1 MHEHLVDKAE
11 QVGRDL
17 GERLDLLKKEVDA
30 LQIAV
35 TGQNKVWYKDAS
47 TIVAV
52 LALAFSFGTTFVSLR
67 RADVQDVQSTRQ
79 ELRGLLQRL
88 TTLPKEALEARIRYR
103 EDPNALEASYSLVN
117 EENAL
122 LTRQAAELA
131 KKLPRD
137 SVSATEYYAI
147 ATAMQNSYNLA
158 GEKEFLKLSM
168 DAAKDFSDEI
178 ATIRASANLDFIQA
192 HPEAGRVAYQQA
204 LNIFAKYPGYD
215 QYTVA
220 STNIVTEQL
229 WAGSEAS
236 LGSRALVGQHIV
248 NAENILGTLAPGPT
262 TDLLRSQIQVARQ
275 QFEANGMIAARGAG
289 VSSIPSPGV
298 RP

>member
-1 MHEHLVDKAE
+1 MDEHLNRTPE
-11 QVGRDL
+11 QISQL

-35 TGQNKVWYKDAS
+35 TGQRKVWYKDAS
-47 TIVAV
+47 TIVAA

-67 RADVQDVQSTRQ
+67 RAEVQDVQSTRQ

-88 TTLPKEALEARIRYR
+88 TALPKENIEAQIRYKG
-103 EDPNALEASYSLVN
+103 DPNALGASYSLVS
-117 EENAL
+117 EETAL

-131 KKLPRD
+131 KKLPRN

-147 ATAMQNSYNLA
+147 ANSMQNSYNLA

-168 DAAKDFSDEI
+168 DAAKDFNDEI
-178 ATIRASANLDFIQA
+178 ATLRASANLEFIEA
-192 HPEAGRVAYQQA
+192 HPEAGRVVYQQA

-220 STNIVTEQL
+220 STNILTEQL
-229 WAGSEAS
+229 WANSEAG

-248 NAENILGTLAPGPT
+248 NAENILGTLGPGPY
-262 TDLLRSQIQVARQ
+262 TDFLRSQIEGARQ
-275 QFEANGMIAARGAG
+275 RFEAGGMMAARVAEPP
-289 VSSIPSPGV
+289 SIPSSGAKP
-298 RP
+298 